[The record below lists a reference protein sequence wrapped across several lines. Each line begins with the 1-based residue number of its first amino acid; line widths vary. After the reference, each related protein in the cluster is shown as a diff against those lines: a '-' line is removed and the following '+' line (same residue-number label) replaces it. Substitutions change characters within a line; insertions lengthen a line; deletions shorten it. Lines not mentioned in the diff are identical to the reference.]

1 MCNGHHF
8 LHKPSIAKKS
18 ESLQWSPINLKA
30 PLPAIILPKPDF
42 LTKIGAETIHN
53 IVLHHHRLLQKSAVA
68 QMYPTDEA
76 HFREGVT
83 KASHFL
89 IQALG
94 GEKTYTFSYGP
105 PSLCRT
111 HAPFAIDDE
120 ARVVWLL
127 AYKQTLHDLDFPKAL
142 IGEFWNWIEP
152 FSMRMV
158 NRRSTSVPMKRIL
171 YEDIKAEFGLFS

>member
-8 LHKPSIAKKS
+8 LHKLTTPKKS
-18 ESLQWSPINLKA
+18 EPLKWSSFDLKA
-30 PLPAIILPKPDF
+30 SLPSIIFPTPSF
-42 LTKIGAETIHN
+42 LGKIGAETIPK
-53 IVLHHHRLLQKSAVA
+53 IVLHHHRLLQKSAIA

-76 HFREGVT
+76 HFLEGVT

-105 PSLCRT
+105 PALCRT

-120 ARVVWLL
+120 SREVWLMM
-127 AYKQTLHDLDFPKAL
+127 YKQTLHDLDFPKEL
-142 IGEFWNWIEP
+142 IEEFWNWIEP

-158 NRRSTSVPMKRIL
+158 NRRSSTTPMKRFL
-171 YEDIKAEFGLFS
+171 YKDMKEEFGIV

>member
-8 LHKPSIAKKS
+8 LHKLVTPKKS
-18 ESLQWSPINLKA
+18 ETLKWSSFDLKA
-30 PLPAIILPKPDF
+30 SLPPIIFPTPSF
-42 LTKIGAETIHN
+42 LDKVGAETIPK
-53 IVLHHHRLLQKSAVA
+53 IVLHHHRLLQKSAIA
-68 QMYPTDEA
+68 QMYPTDDA
-76 HFREGVT
+76 HFLEGVT

-94 GEKTYTFSYGP
+94 GEKTYTYSYGP
-105 PSLCRT
+105 PALCRT

-120 ARVVWLL
+120 SREVWLMM
-127 AYKQTLHDLDFPKAL
+127 YKQTLHDLDFPKEL

-158 NRRSTSVPMKRIL
+158 NRRSSSVPMKRFL
-171 YEDIKAEFGLFS
+171 YEAMKEEFGIL